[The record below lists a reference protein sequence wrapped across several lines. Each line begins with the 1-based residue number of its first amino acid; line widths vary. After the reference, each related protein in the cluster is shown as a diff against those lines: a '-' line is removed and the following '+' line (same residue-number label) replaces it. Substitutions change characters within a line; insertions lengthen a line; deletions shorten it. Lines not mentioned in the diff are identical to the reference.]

1 MGFTLKS
8 VDFLHGVEPFRGENE
23 QEEAESKG
31 AELEQSTAIS
41 VETDAGMSLM
51 LEWKMR
57 LSEDSDMC
65 TTCQCPVD
73 FGDRAVILEHYQSL
87 FHRTNTLRKSKNLP
101 VYTEE
106 DFEGIENNYHDL
118 STSQS
123 TIGLESD
130 DEEFDALLLPAN
142 RSFFVKN
149 ERVFSVPRN
158 ILHVDESD
166 ITSDT
171 FLRPFDCAIFL
182 WNGGHFAA
190 AIYENDKI
198 TVQRSF
204 HRYVARAKQGGVQS
218 QHDSGGKG
226 AAKSAGAQLRRYN
239 EQKMKEEIQ
248 QIMSS
253 WKSRLLKM
261 PLLFIRCAAY
271 HRNIFFEAD
280 AGIEPRDPRIRT
292 IPFETK
298 RPNIDEIQ
306 ECWQKLQQV
315 QEHGTI
321 QEFKTE
327 MMEVREKR
335 KRLARKVAGKKRKD
349 GGMQMICEWSDGEEE
364 GVEREKRTHHIKV
377 RTIRKP
383 EEIVQWPGLDDEW
396 RQKTYN
402 LVRQDNVEALQE
414 HLASL
419 NEDIAPQAIDYLR
432 NAKIP
437 PNRGSFL
444 HVSASH
450 ASKNCLKYFL
460 DTVEC
465 DSGSKDGGGLPPYSS
480 SANSE
485 IKAIFVDYRVRNE
498 GAGNWGRTHIPEPKK
513 KVELTEEQEKEKE
526 DKKREKKQRQKEREK
541 VKKEEARR
549 DAEEMEER
557 QKYVKMTERERRAQ
571 AVDRRLAGL
580 PPVMRCHQCGTLL
593 PGTPFQYS
601 HFNFCTTSCVAAHRA
616 ANP

>member
-8 VDFLHGVEPFRGENE
+8 VEFLNGVEPFHIDSQENE
-23 QEEAESKG
+23 NLSKETETEA
-31 AELEQSTAIS
+31 TMIS
-41 VETDAGMSLM
+41 ADTDAGMSLM

-73 FGDRAVILEHYQSL
+73 FGDRAFILEHYQSL
-87 FHRTNTLRKSKNLP
+87 FHRTNTLRKAKSLT

-106 DFEGIENNYHDL
+106 DFEGIEMNEHDL
-118 STSQS
+118 STSQP

-130 DEEFDALLLPAN
+130 DEEFDELLLPAN
-142 RSFFVKN
+142 RSFFVRN
-149 ERVFSVPRN
+149 DCVFSVPRN
-158 ILHVDESD
+158 ILHADEPEVS
-166 ITSDT
+166 SST

-190 AIYENDKI
+190 AVFENDKI
-198 TVQRSF
+198 TVQKSF

-248 QIMSS
+248 SIMSS
-253 WKSRLLKM
+253 WKSRLQKS
-261 PLLFIRCAAY
+261 PLIFIRCAAY

-280 AGIEPRDPRIRT
+280 AGIEVRDPRIRT

-306 ECWQKLQQV
+306 DCWQRLQTV
-315 QEHGTI
+315 SEHGTTSK
-321 QEFKTE
+321 FKEE
-327 MMEVREKR
+327 MLEVKEKR

-349 GGMQMICEWSDGEEE
+349 GGTQMICEWSDDDDQGAKGGEEK
-364 GVEREKRTHHIKV
+364 EKRIHHIKV

-383 EEIVQWPGLDDEW
+383 EEIVNQWPGLDDEW

-402 LVRQDNVEALQE
+402 FVRQDNVEGLKE

-419 NEDIAPQAIDYLR
+419 NESITPEAIEYFK

-437 PNRGSFL
+437 PNRSNFL
-444 HVSASH
+444 HVSAANS
-450 ASKNCLKYFL
+450 SKKCLKFFL
-460 DTVEC
+460 DDVKC
-465 DSGSKDGGGLPPYSS
+465 DPGTKDGSGLPPYSS
-480 SANSE
+480 SASSE
-485 IKAIFVDYRVRNE
+485 IKSVFIDYRVKNE
-498 GAGNWGRTHIPEPKK
+498 QLGNWGRTHIPEPKK
-513 KVELTEEQEKEKE
+513 KVELTEEQEKEQA
-526 DKKREKKQRQKEREK
+526 DKKREKKQRQKEKEK
-541 VKKEEARR
+541 LKKEEAKR

-557 QKYVKMTERERRAQ
+557 QKFIKMTEREKERWLLID
-571 AVDRRLAGL
+571 VSLDF
-580 PPVMRCHQCGTLL
+580 HQ
-593 PGTPFQYS
+593 F
-601 HFNFCTTSCVAAHRA
+601 
-616 ANP
+616 